1 MRFLHVPGYIAWLVL
16 QVLIAATA
24 IIVDNLRPRQRQH
37 PELVAMPLRVSSEAE
52 IAWLSTSITM
62 TPGTLV
68 CGIRNVGKRG
78 AGETGAT
85 NAEPGTTKAE
95 PADAR
100 FGDDGPG
107 KLFIIHAI
115 FGADLDELF
124 DSLYDMEERMA
135 PRVRDLPR
143 PHGFVFEEYDKDVH
157 PDPGAI
163 TGTAA
168 ETERGLPGPYPL
180 ADDDV
185 LDDDADDGTGGRKR
199 RNTEKEEPRHE

>member
-68 CGIRNVGKRG
+68 CGIRNVGKHG
-78 AGETGAT
+78 AD
-85 NAEPGTTKAE
+85 EPA
-95 PADAR
+95 ADAR
-100 FGDDGPG
+100 FGDDEPG